1 MGYFKQF
8 EFAWK
13 MNKTV
18 HECPSCKESICYE
31 GSDGKVNSYWAETG
45 EYHYC
50 DRAQVHVSPGTID
63 DWIRTGSGRLEDEP
77 IVGRNRGRGN
87 SK

>member
-1 MGYFKQF
+1 LGYFKQF

-13 MNKTV
+13 TNKTV

-31 GSDGKVNSYWAETG
+31 GADGKVRSYWAETG

-50 DRAQVHVSPGTID
+50 DRPQVHVSPGTID
-63 DWIRTGSGRLEDEP
+63 DWLRVGSGRLEDEP
-77 IVGRNRGRGN
+77 IVGRNRGRSN